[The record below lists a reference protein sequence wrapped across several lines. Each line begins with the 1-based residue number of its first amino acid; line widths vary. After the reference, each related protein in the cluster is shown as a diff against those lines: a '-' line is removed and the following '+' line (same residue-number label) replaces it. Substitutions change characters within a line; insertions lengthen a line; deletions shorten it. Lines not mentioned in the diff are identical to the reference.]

1 MDKSEYTES
10 VFKKKKEAVV
20 LFGLCWSS
28 FSGRQLVCRYKSYIQ
43 TSMSIK
49 GFVYF

>member
-10 VFKKKKEAVV
+10 VFKKI
-20 LFGLCWSS
+20 LSWSS

-49 GFVYF
+49 GIVYF